1 MTPKTFALAAL
12 LLASGAAQ
20 AISSVAVTASGW
32 GAQPYTYY
40 QDWFG
45 PGNDGYRWV
54 PEADGVT
61 VLRKAAVV
69 DGSWFS
75 VYEPDYA
82 QPMFNDGWYPAQY
95 RGFGAAYDQTGMLRV
110 KAETFSQGLQG
121 MAPWRSM
128 TTTAAVSGEYVLG
141 GAAQAGG
148 TFAHTL
154 NLHFDGTLTPGQP
167 GFVEVRLS
175 ARNLQNGTWQS
186 ATFNAGNEPFQSL
199 DDQVALTLQGQA
211 GDRFQVFAQLSAT
224 LWANYPTG
232 GAPYVTTLDFSHT
245 AQLSFALPQGVSF
258 AGEGGFLSAVPLTVA
273 SVPEPASWAGLA
285 AGLSM
290 LAALGRR
297 RRRPS

>member
-12 LLASGAAQ
+12 LLASSAAQ
-20 AISSVAVTASGW
+20 AISSVEVTASGW
-32 GAQPYTYY
+32 GAQNYSYFY
-40 QDWFG
+40 DRFG
-45 PGNDGYRWV
+45 PGNDGYRLV

-61 VLRKAAVV
+61 VMRKAALVN
-69 DGSWFS
+69 SNWFS
-75 VYEPDYA
+75 VYEPAYA
-82 QPMFNDGWYPAQY
+82 QPMFNDGVYPALY
-95 RGFGAAYDQTGMLRV
+95 RGFGAAYDETGMLRV

-148 TFAHTL
+148 TFEHTL

-175 ARNLQNGTWQS
+175 ARNLQDGTWQS

-199 DDQVALTLQGQA
+199 DDQIALTLQGQA

-224 LWANYPTG
+224 LLANYPAGST
-232 GAPYVTTLDFSHT
+232 PYVTTLDFSHT

-273 SVPEPASWAGLA
+273 SVPEPASWAALLAGLA
-285 AGLSM
+285 V
-290 LAALGRR
+290 LAAPGARR
-297 RRRPS
+297 RRG